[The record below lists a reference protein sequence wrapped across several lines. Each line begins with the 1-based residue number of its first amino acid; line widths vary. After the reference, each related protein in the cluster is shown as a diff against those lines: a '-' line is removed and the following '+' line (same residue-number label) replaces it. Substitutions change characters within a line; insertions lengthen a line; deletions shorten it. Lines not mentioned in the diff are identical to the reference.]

1 MVANLSTMVMTPLMG
16 LAQLDIF
23 GFLTGPEGRTLGAN
37 LIGSMLLDLIT
48 ALIGALFQVTL

>member
-1 MVANLSTMVMTPLMG
+1 MVANLSMMAMPSLMG

-37 LIGSMLLDLIT
+37 LIGSMLLNLIN

>member
-1 MVANLSTMVMTPLMG
+1 MVANLSVMAMPPLMG
-16 LAQLDIF
+16 LAQLDIL

-37 LIGSMLLDLIT
+37 LISSILLDLIS